1 MQAMNVGLV
10 DLSVVE
16 RAKASLLG
24 RFGGF
29 LAGLVAI
36 AILTTRPAVAA
47 EIWDGP
53 TLSFTN
59 FTSSDVDRIT
69 PSVWITRGS
78 SRGIYNPVVEV
89 GYSHSLSP
97 IGTEWAYG
105 ELTNYASLVYNN
117 WEGWFGGAAGG
128 GPPSTVG
135 KDAVLHIIP
144 EDIYLSVRF
153 TSWNQRSG
161 GFSYDR
167 STSPLVPEPSSAL
180 MTLMGFGVFAVLR
193 RRRWIEKPLTGSKTG

>member
-1 MQAMNVGLV
+1 MNVGLV
-10 DLSVVE
+10 DLKVLE
-16 RAKASLLG
+16 PGKARPPG

-29 LAGLVAI
+29 LAGLVTI
-36 AILTTRPAVAA
+36 AVLTASPAVAA
-47 EIWDGP
+47 EIWTGP

-78 SRGIYNPVVEV
+78 TRGIYNPVVEV

-105 ELTNYASLVYNN
+105 ALTNYASLVYKD
-117 WEGWFGGAAGG
+117 WEDWFGGMSGG

-153 TSWNQRSG
+153 TSWGQGSG
-161 GFSYDR
+161 GFTYDR

-180 MTLMGFGVFAVLR
+180 MTLVGFSVFAVLR
-193 RRRWIEKPLTGSKTG
+193 RRRWFEKAA

>member
-1 MQAMNVGLV
+1 MNVGLV
-10 DLSVVE
+10 DLNVLE
-16 RAKASLLG
+16 RGKSRPLG
-24 RFGGF
+24 RFCGF

-36 AILTTRPAVAA
+36 AVLTTRPGVAA

-59 FTSSDVDRIT
+59 FTSSDVDKIT
-69 PSVWITRGS
+69 PSVWITRGN
-78 SRGIYNPVVEV
+78 SRGIYNAVVEV
-89 GYSHSLSP
+89 GYAHSLSP
-97 IGTEWAYG
+97 VGTEWAYG
-105 ELTNYASLVYNN
+105 ELTNYASLVYKD
-117 WEGWFGGAAGG
+117 WEDWFGGSAGG

-153 TSWNQRSG
+153 TSWVERSG

-180 MTLMGFGVFAVLR
+180 ITLMGFAVFAVLR
-193 RRRWIEKPLTGSKTG
+193 RRRWIEKPLTGSKKG